1 MEHRK
6 RSSSASLS
14 KWGLVHAWLAHDQ
27 GRGIVLRAEADALV
41 VTAVNGTHG
50 ERSERVGLAE
60 EISDAAWR
68 AINGFV
74 S

>member
-27 GRGIVLRAEADALV
+27 GRGVVLRAEADALV
-41 VTAVNGTHG
+41 VTAVNGTG
-50 ERSERVGLAE
+50 ERSERVGLEE

-68 AINGFV
+68 AINGFA
-74 S
+74 SS